1 MKIGKQLAS
10 VLLACVLIMP
20 IGVSG
25 CNSLSDATRAQNAI
39 TAVLQIA
46 KAELP
51 AIPMQDQAAYT
62 NWVNLGISLDTQL
75 GTCITGVS
83 GLMGKGAQ
91 FAACFTAFATG
102 FLSTAELAQLRLLNP
117 VTQGKVQLY
126 ATAAITAVN
135 LAIALWD
142 GTAQP
147 APVVTT
153 PPASSEMFNLCI
165 EVAARTGGSCDQR
178 ALAAAGY

>member
-1 MKIGKQLAS
+1 MRKVTSA
-10 VLLACVLIMP
+10 LLICVLAMA
-20 IGVSG
+20 IGTSG

-51 AIPMQDQAAYT
+51 AIPAQDQAAYT

-102 FLSTAELAQLRLLNP
+102 FLSPAELAQLRLLNP
-117 VTQGKVQLY
+117 ATQAKVQLY